1 MERRLL
7 SMNLEET
14 SSNEEGMKIS
24 GTVNA
29 FNWSKE
35 LGLQRKFIERIE
47 PQAFI
52 NAINRA
58 KENNRF
64 IECLFNHQSESV
76 MASTKNN
83 SLELSVSDKGLEM
96 RANLCDTS
104 LNRDVYAMIQSHLV
118 DSFSFG
124 FKVLNDKWEKRD
136 GKNYRVVTDLDL
148 FEISCVYNPAYTQTE
163 LYARSLQ
170 ESEELIPDDEKE
182 KIKKTTLTVTF
193 SEEQLKELNDTL
205 KKEIEEKFKM
215 LEKTDE
221 QSNEEKVDL
230 KKYLDQLKQ
239 LNAEKE

>member
-35 LGLQRKFIERIE
+35 LGFQRKFIERIE

-58 KENNRF
+58 KENNRC
-64 IECLFNHQSESV
+64 IECLFNHQQGSV

-83 SLELSVSDKGLEM
+83 SLELNVSDKGLEM
-96 RANLCDTS
+96 RANLCDTN

-124 FKVLNDKWEKRD
+124 FTVLNDRWEKRD

-182 KIKKTTLTVTF
+182 KNTLAVTF
-193 SEEQLKELNDTL
+193 SEDQLKELSDTI
-205 KKEIEEKFKM
+205 KKEIEEKFKVLKKM
-215 LEKTDE
+215 NE
-221 QSNEEKVDL
+221 QSNEKKVDL
-230 KKYLDQLKQ
+230 KKYLDQLKK
-239 LNAEKE
+239 LNEEKE